1 MASRI
6 FIARPAART
15 VRAQRRK
22 AKPMVETASSF
33 IKSLIDDGSDVVLF
47 MNGVP
52 AQPLCPSSSA
62 MVSILH
68 RLNAPFN
75 PVNLLSHPRI
85 RDGLKELSDGPV
97 LPRLY
102 VKGALIGGSDTVKD
116 MYAAGALTKLLTD
129 KGIAHRPV

>member
-1 MASRI
+1 
-6 FIARPAART
+6 
-15 VRAQRRK
+15 
-22 AKPMVETASSF
+22 
-33 IKSLIDDGSDVVLF
+33 

-52 AQPLCPSSSA
+52 SQPQCPSSSA

-75 PVNLLSHPRI
+75 PVNLLSNPRI
-85 RDGLKELSDGPV
+85 RDGLKELSDGSA

-102 VKGALIGGSDTVKD
+102 VKGDFVGGSEIVKD

-129 KGIAHRPV
+129 KGIAHYPV